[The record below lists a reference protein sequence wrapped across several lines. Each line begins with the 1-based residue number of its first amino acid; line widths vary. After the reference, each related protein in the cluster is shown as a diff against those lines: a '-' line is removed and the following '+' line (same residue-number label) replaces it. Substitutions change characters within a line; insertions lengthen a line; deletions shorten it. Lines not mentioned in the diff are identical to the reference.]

1 MDKIQYEDTVRNFS
15 DSLYRFTRRLYQDN
29 ERAKDSVQECFVRLW
44 QYDKKVEHPKAFL
57 FQTAYRLFVDEKRRE
72 KTMQEYT
79 LHTRRTAMDEEKRQN
94 AFYSGEENREL
105 IEQAL
110 QKLPDIQKTVV
121 MLRDYEGYSYQEIE
135 KITGLSEAQV
145 KTYIFRARLALRK
158 LIGKPENILG

>member
-1 MDKIQYEDTVRNFS
+1 
-15 DSLYRFTRRLYQDN
+15 
-29 ERAKDSVQECFVRLW
+29 
-44 QYDKKVEHPKAFL
+44 
-57 FQTAYRLFVDEKRRE
+57 
-72 KTMQEYT
+72 MQEYT